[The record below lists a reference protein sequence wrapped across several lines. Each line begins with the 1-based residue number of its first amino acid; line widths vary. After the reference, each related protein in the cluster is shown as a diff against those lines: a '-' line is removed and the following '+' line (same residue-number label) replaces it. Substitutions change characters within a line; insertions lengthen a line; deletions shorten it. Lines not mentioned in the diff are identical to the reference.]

1 MALLLVTLNSVNRIQ
16 GDTNDLFFN
25 HNIPG
30 RLPTTSRGCP
40 QPQIAP
46 CQNPCGFKS
55 RANHNP
61 TTAKTFEPVHLSVQR
76 RRPQRISGGA
86 PLAITNT
93 FRIIVR
99 RRKHGRALRTWLLG
113 GGNAESNFFMLLCDS
128 AVGPTLPKI
137 TPGVLYPHAEGAS
150 AHAEI
155 GSLKNISREL

>member
-1 MALLLVTLNSVNRIQ
+1 MQNNISFLCRLAERTIIYHHYFSAHPPRVRVHPHKNTAAPLAPKTSCGCSGCGGFSCGCGCPPHPQVTLGQVPW
-16 GDTNDLFFN
+16 LN

-61 TTAKTFEPVHLSVQR
+61 TTAKTFEPAHLSVQR

-86 PLAITNT
+86 SLAITNP
-93 FRIIVR
+93 FRVIVLC
-99 RRKHGRALRTWLLG
+99 RKYGR
-113 GGNAESNFFMLLCDS
+113 
-128 AVGPTLPKI
+128 I
-137 TPGVLYPHAEGAS
+137 
-150 AHAEI
+150 
-155 GSLKNISREL
+155 